1 MASQISFAGT
11 ITITDPVTGTV
22 TLVKIVSS
30 VLATGTVSSFAEGL
44 LIGTSP
50 VTISLPINPTQFV
63 YIRNSHATQTLQVTW
78 TPNGGSSAIVDVLQ
92 PGSFLILSEQN
103 LVSGISA
110 LSVVANG
117 TATPIDYVLAG

>member
-30 VLATGTVSSFAEGL
+30 VLATGTVSSFAEGS